1 MLQMPNGVSPLHSPH
16 RPNEGDESQ
25 RTLFSGIFWSFA
37 RIVTWLLLSGRSIR
51 DVMGIL
57 LVFADAKQALVFGVL
72 HFDCSDLED
81 IMIRLV
87 GSETSIQ
94 FGDVYCY
101 GM

>member
-1 MLQMPNGVSPLHSPH
+1 M
-16 RPNEGDESQ
+16 
-25 RTLFSGIFWSFA
+25 
-37 RIVTWLLLSGRSIR
+37 VTWLLLSGRSIR

-87 GSETSIQ
+87 GAETSIQ